1 MARPSSTA
9 PRDDARGLASPVD
22 GVALVATLGD
32 WYAAA
37 RRDLPW
43 RRPGTSAWAV
53 LVCEVM
59 SHQTPVARVVPAWE
73 AWLERWPTPGD
84 LAADSPG
91 EAVRM
96 WGRLGYPR
104 RALRLHEAAV
114 AVRDRH
120 DGQVPTAYEDLLA
133 LPGVGPYT
141 AGATAAFAHGRRAV
155 VLDVNI
161 RRVLA
166 RVHDGVDARPGAPTR
181 AEVDRATRLLPDDTA
196 RSVAWNAAV
205 MELGAVVCTARA
217 PRCGVCPL
225 RETCRWA
232 AAVTPEEPGEQ
243 GGRVGARTGGP
254 VRRTTRPQA
263 WHGTDRYVRGLL
275 LARLRDASDPVP
287 EPDLLGVWDDE
298 DQTAR
303 CLAGLVVDGL
313 AQAARGGYRLP
324 V

>member
-1 MARPSSTA
+1 VARPSSTA
-9 PRDDARGLASPVD
+9 RTDDHSGPADPTTGDVLVD
-22 GVALVATLGD
+22 TLVD
-32 WYAAA
+32 WYPGA

-59 SHQTPVARVVPAWE
+59 SHQTPVARVVPAWR
-73 AWLERWPTPGD
+73 AWLDRWPTPSD

-114 AVRDRH
+114 AVRDGHGGR
-120 DGQVPTAYEDLLA
+120 VPSSYEDLLA

-166 RVHDGVDARPGAPTR
+166 RVHDGVDARPGAPSR
-181 AEVDRATRLLPDDTA
+181 AEVDRATRLLPEDA
-196 RSVAWNAAV
+196 SRSVTWNAAV
-205 MELGAVVCTARA
+205 MELGAVICTARA
-217 PRCGVCPL
+217 PRCEVCPL
-225 RETCRWA
+225 RQTCRWA
-232 AAVTPEEPGEQ
+232 DTAARSDPG
-243 GGRVGARTGGP
+243 GAAGSDP
-254 VRRTTRPQA
+254 APAPARTTRPQA

-275 LARLRDASDPVP
+275 LARLRDASDPLP
-287 EPDLLGVWDDE
+287 EADLLAVWDDE
-298 DQTAR
+298 EQTAR
-303 CLAGLVVDGL
+303 CLAGLVLDGL
-313 AQAARGGYRLP
+313 AQVTRGGYRLP